1 MYKHLTLSS
10 LNIRPGS
17 TDILDAPSK
26 IGGVMYPSEW
36 KKLEEV
42 EKVNENRLHEQKNM
56 VRFVR
61 GSVF

>member
-17 TDILDAPSK
+17 TDILNTPSK
-26 IGGVMYPSEW
+26 IGGVLYPSNW
-36 KKLEEV
+36 KKLVDV
-42 EKVNENRLHEQKNM
+42 EKVNEAYSQSEKNK
-56 VRFVR
+56 VKFVR